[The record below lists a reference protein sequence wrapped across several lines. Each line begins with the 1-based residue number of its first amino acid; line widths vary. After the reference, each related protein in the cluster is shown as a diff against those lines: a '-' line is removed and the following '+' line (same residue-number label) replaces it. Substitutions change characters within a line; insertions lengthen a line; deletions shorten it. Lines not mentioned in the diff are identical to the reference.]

1 MVFVLL
7 ISQGRK
13 MCSWKKVLTCLNLA
27 LVNKNFHN
35 RCDITVAATEQQKLF
50 VRLEKMQN
58 SLCLSSSTMSSVSFF
73 YNLISWPRWPVL
85 FNIVLEKWRYYWL
98 FSCFFNLFTIESFE
112 SQSRKNR
119 GCSSLISNMEMQ
131 FLAIWAI
138 LKKLPEKSNHELW
151 ATSELSFLKKLL

>member
-85 FNIVLEKWRYYWL
+85 FNILLEKWRYYWL

-112 SQSRKNR
+112 SFSLKLSNNISSFVFWVSDCCFKWGHGVKNR
-119 GCSSLISNMEMQ
+119 NCTN
-131 FLAIWAI
+131 F
-138 LKKLPEKSNHELW
+138 
-151 ATSELSFLKKLL
+151 

>member
-1 MVFVLL
+1 MTTVDSWPKTLL
-7 ISQGRK
+7 MPTAR
-13 MCSWKKVLTCLNLA
+13 SWNSTTETHLI
-27 LVNKNFHN
+27 VNKNFHN
-35 RCDITVAATEQQKLF
+35 WCDITVAATEQQKLF

-112 SQSRKNR
+112 SFSLKLSNNI
-119 GCSSLISNMEMQ
+119 SSFVFWVSDCC
-131 FLAIWAI
+131 F
-138 LKKLPEKSNHELW
+138 
-151 ATSELSFLKKLL
+151 